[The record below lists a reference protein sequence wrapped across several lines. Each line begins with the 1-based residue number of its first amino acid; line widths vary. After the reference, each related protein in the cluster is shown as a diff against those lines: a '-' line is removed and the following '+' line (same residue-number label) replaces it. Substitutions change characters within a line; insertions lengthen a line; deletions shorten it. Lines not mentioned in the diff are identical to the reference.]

1 MNRTDKQE
9 LARRLEAIMSDLR
22 YATDLEVPD
31 FETMADEL
39 YDMGATINE
48 YVDNI
53 LQGAS
58 EDRNRKL
65 KGKGLTPYCPKC
77 EKKLYSET
85 YDPDLPVCPTCHTD
99 LKNAEWK

>member
-48 YVDNI
+48 YVNNI

-58 EDRNRKL
+58 EDRKRKEL
-65 KGKGLTPYCPKC
+65 KAYRKMLAENARKMQ
-77 EKKLYSET
+77 
-85 YDPDLPVCPTCHTD
+85 
-99 LKNAEWK
+99 KNLRTKA